1 MLDKKRRLF
10 RLIENYI
17 NDYQGG
23 AVQEMYG
30 KGSYIKIHN
39 LNFSVTQQSVLL
51 EAVIVLGDLITEGI
65 KMFFFAKQEL
75 ADPFEISSNNN
86 ISYLIHKWWEP
97 VDNE

>member
-51 EAVIVLGDLITEGI
+51 EAVIVLGDLITEEHI
-65 KMFFFAKQEL
+65 DRKL
-75 ADPFEISSNNN
+75 ADI
-86 ISYLIHKWWEP
+86 LIQDAIVYFFPECSVKTY
-97 VDNE
+97 VRFDV

>member
-1 MLDKKRRLF
+1 MLDNKRRLF

-51 EAVIVLGDLITEGI
+51 EAVVVLGDLITEEHI
-65 KMFFFAKQEL
+65 DRKL
-75 ADPFEISSNNN
+75 ADV
-86 ISYLIHKWWEP
+86 LIQDAIIYFFPECSVKTY
-97 VDNE
+97 VRFDV

>member
-51 EAVIVLGDLITEGI
+51 EAVIVLADLITEEHI
-65 KMFFFAKQEL
+65 DRKL
-75 ADPFEISSNNN
+75 ADV
-86 ISYLIHKWWEP
+86 LIQDAIIYFFPECSVKTY
-97 VDNE
+97 VRFDV

>member
-1 MLDKKRRLF
+1 MLDNKRRLF

-51 EAVIVLGDLITEGI
+51 ESVVVLGDLITEEHI
-65 KMFFFAKQEL
+65 DRKL
-75 ADPFEISSNNN
+75 ADV
-86 ISYLIHKWWEP
+86 LIQDAIIYFFPECSVKTY
-97 VDNE
+97 VRFDV

>member
-23 AVQEMYG
+23 VVQEMYG

-51 EAVIVLGDLITEGI
+51 EAVIVLGDLITEEHI
-65 KMFFFAKQEL
+65 DRKL
-75 ADPFEISSNNN
+75 ADV
-86 ISYLIHKWWEP
+86 LIQDAIIYFFPECSVKTY
-97 VDNE
+97 VRFDV

>member
-51 EAVIVLGDLITEGI
+51 EAVVVLGDLITEEHI
-65 KMFFFAKQEL
+65 DRKL
-75 ADPFEISSNNN
+75 ADV
-86 ISYLIHKWWEP
+86 LIQDAIIYFFPECSVKTY
-97 VDNE
+97 VRFDV

>member
-1 MLDKKRRLF
+1 MLDKKQRLF

-51 EAVIVLGDLITEGI
+51 EAVVVLGDLITEEHI
-65 KMFFFAKQEL
+65 DRKL
-75 ADPFEISSNNN
+75 ADV
-86 ISYLIHKWWEP
+86 LIQDAIIYFFPECSVKTY
-97 VDNE
+97 VIFDV

>member
-1 MLDKKRRLF
+1 MMDKKRRLF

-51 EAVIVLGDLITEGI
+51 EAVIILGELITEEHI
-65 KMFFFAKQEL
+65 DRKL
-75 ADPFEISSNNN
+75 ADI
-86 ISYLIHKWWEP
+86 LIQDSLIYFFPECSIKTY
-97 VDNE
+97 VRFDV

>member
-51 EAVIVLGDLITEGI
+51 EAVIVLGDLITEEHI
-65 KMFFFAKQEL
+65 DRKL
-75 ADPFEISSNNN
+75 ADV
-86 ISYLIHKWWEP
+86 LIQDAIIYFFPECSVKTY
-97 VDNE
+97 VRFDV